1 MTERKI
7 FGKIELRTYQKE
19 ISAKAVDILKSK
31 KIVYL
36 AMEVRTGK
44 TLTALQTANDYGAK
58 KVLFLTKLKARKSIQ
73 DDYNALNPNFEIVII
88 NNESLHKVTDNV
100 FDLLIS
106 DEHHRVSAFPKPNKT
121 AKSIKQRFGHLPMIF
136 LSGTPAIESGSQW
149 YHSFW
154 VSNYSPFNFSPNF
167 YKFANN
173 FVNIR
178 LKYLGKMQVRDYHD
192 SIDTKIMPIIEPYI
206 LRYTQQQAGFTAEIS
221 EQVLYCDIPDYL
233 QQLRN
238 KLLKDNIIE
247 GKAGV
252 ILADSNVKLL
262 NKIHQIENGS
272 VITEEEEAVFLSD
285 YKAKFIADYY
295 KGKKIAIFY
304 YFKAEYDILKRVFG
318 DLLTNDLET
327 FKTSHKCIAL
337 QQISGSEGLS
347 LKEAEFLVYY
357 NFGYSGRQYAQ
368 GRDRMTTIDR
378 ERNNVVI
385 VLGKDGL
392 NEKIYKVVKNKKKY
406 NEKMFAKDYRT
417 RIAK

>member
-1 MTERKI
+1 MRQKKNGSPKFVRLESI
-7 FGKIELRTYQKE
+7 EVIELSDRHRISELCPDGYVYDLE
-19 ISAKAVDILKSK
+19 IEDNHN
-31 KIVYL
+31 YL
-36 AMEVRTGK
+36 ADGILVH
-44 TLTALQTANDYGAK
+44 NC
-58 KVLFLTKLKARKSIQ
+58 
-73 DDYNALNPNFEIVII
+73 
-88 NNESLHKVTDNV
+88 
-100 FDLLIS
+100 
-106 DEHHRVSAFPKPNKT
+106 SAFPKPNKT
-121 AKSIKQRFGHLPMIF
+121 AKAIKQRFGHLPMIF

-154 VSNYSPFNFSPNF
+154 VSNYSPFNFAPNF
-167 YKFANN
+167 YQFAKN
-173 FVNIR
+173 FVNVR
-178 LKYLGKMQVRDYHD
+178 LKYVGKMQVRDYSD

-272 VITEEEEAVFLSD
+272 VITEEEKAVILSD
-285 YKAKFIADYY
+285 YKARFIADYY

-304 YFKAEYDILKRVFG
+304 YFKAEYDILKSVFG

-327 FKTSHKCIAL
+327 FKTSSKCVAL
-337 QQISGSEGLS
+337 QQVSGSEGLS

-378 ERNNVVI
+378 EQNNVVI

-406 NEKMFAKDYRT
+406 NEKMFAKDYRKRT
-417 RIAK
+417 TN

>member
-1 MTERKI
+1 MCPDGFVYDLE
-7 FGKIELRTYQKE
+7 IEDNHNYLAE
-19 ISAKAVDILKSK
+19 DIL
-31 KIVYL
+31 VH
-36 AMEVRTGK
+36 
-44 TLTALQTANDYGAK
+44 NC
-58 KVLFLTKLKARKSIQ
+58 
-73 DDYNALNPNFEIVII
+73 
-88 NNESLHKVTDNV
+88 
-100 FDLLIS
+100 
-106 DEHHRVSAFPKPNKT
+106 SAFPKPNKT
-121 AKSIKQRFGHLPMIF
+121 AKAIKQRFGHLPMIF

-154 VSNYSPFNFSPNF
+154 VSNYSPFNFAPNF
-167 YKFANN
+167 YQFAKK
-173 FVNIR
+173 FVNVR
-178 LKYLGKMQVRDYHD
+178 LKYVGKMQVRDYSD
-192 SIDTKIMPIIEPYI
+192 SINTKIMPLIEPCI

-221 EQVLYCDIPDYL
+221 EQILYCDIPEYL
-233 QQLRN
+233 QILRH

-272 VITEEEEAVFLSD
+272 VITEEGKAVILSD

-304 YFKAEYDILKRVFG
+304 YFKAEYDILKSVFG

-327 FKTSHKCIAL
+327 FKTSSKCVAL
-337 QQISGSEGLS
+337 QQVSGSEGLS

-378 ERNNVVI
+378 EQNNVVI
-385 VLGKDGL
+385 ILGKDGL

-406 NEKMFAKDYRT
+406 NEKMFAKDYRK
-417 RIAK
+417 RITN